1 MSTTTATATQ
11 MKNELPWWLILIE
24 GISAIIL
31 GFFFLRSPAQTT
43 FWVTQFLGIWWFI
56 GGIFDIVGIFMDKSR
71 WGWKLFS
78 GILGIIAG
86 ILIIGH
92 PAWSTLIVPAT
103 LVIILGIEGIIIGIV
118 DIVKAFKGG
127 GWGIGLL
134 GVLSIILGGWLLGNR
149 FAATLAAPWAFGI
162 LAIAFGIAAI
172 VAAFRYKNA

>member
-1 MSTTTATATQ
+1 

-118 DIVKAFKGG
+118 YLIRAFQGPEPP
-127 GWGIGLL
+127 
-134 GVLSIILGGWLLGNR
+134 
-149 FAATLAAPWAFGI
+149 FATLPVGLRKVKSKTRLSRMMWRQKKI
-162 LAIAFGIAAI
+162 LS
-172 VAAFRYKNA
+172 

>member
-1 MSTTTATATQ
+1 MSTTAATATQ

-118 DIVKAFKGG
+118 YLIRAFQGG
-127 GWGIGLL
+127 GWGAGIL
-134 GVLSIILGGWLLGNR
+134 GALSIIMGIYLLANPA
-149 FAATLAAPWAFGI
+149 AATLALPWVAG
-162 LAIAFGIAAI
+162 LLLVVGGIALI
-172 VAAFRYKNA
+172 VFAFKAK